1 MNALLSSEKKRQSKM
16 DEMKLDIVMAMYN
29 RMDTISLRTIGRAV
43 GILDAN
49 YNLKQAK
56 PDTLITFH
64 AMPEVKPEVMNIDDL
79 FRLAGITEK
88 DLKIAKKYKVLLD
101 ETLYKYLTGEIKL
114 NDIFT
119 KEKKEE
125 AI

>member
-1 MNALLSSEKKRQSKM
+1 MIAPLSKDKQRQSKM
-16 DEMKLDIVMAMYN
+16 DEIKLDIVMAMYN

-49 YNLKQAK
+49 YNLKHAK
-56 PDTLITFH
+56 PGTLITFH
-64 AMPEVKPEVMNIDDL
+64 TMPEVKPEVMNMDDL
-79 FRLAGITEK
+79 FQLSGITEN

-101 ETLYKYLTGEIKL
+101 ETLYRYLTGKITL
-114 NDIFT
+114 NDIFQEE
-119 KEKKEE
+119 KEEE

>member
-1 MNALLSSEKKRQSKM
+1 MNAPLSSEKKRQSKM
-16 DEMKLDIVMAMYN
+16 DETKLDIVMAMYN
-29 RMDTISLRTIGRAV
+29 RMDVISLRTIGRAV

-49 YNLKQAK
+49 YNLKRAK

-79 FRLAGITEK
+79 FRLSGITEK

-101 ETLYKYLTGEIKL
+101 DTLYKYLTGEIKL
-114 NDIFT
+114 NDIFPEE
-119 KEKKEE
+119 KEEE